1 MLVHL
6 RVQNIALIDE
16 VAIDLGEGLNVL
28 SGETGAGK
36 SILLGAINL
45 ALGARGSK
53 SLLRDA
59 ARPAAVELLFVD
71 EKPAVQEMLAEWG
84 IEAAGGEIII
94 ARRFTPS
101 GRSICQ
107 INQQLV
113 TTAQVKK
120 LAAQLIDIHGQHE
133 HQSLLDSSRHIDLL
147 DRFIPEVDP
156 LAKRLTHAWEEHRK
170 LQDEWERYEQNGRD
184 RERLLSLM
192 QYELTEIEEAAWQEG
207 EEEALQEERK
217 KLLYS
222 EKLSESCL
230 GAYTDL
236 HGQQL
241 RERSVIDSLE
251 DALQK
256 IQDAARYDDAFFFAV
271 CEYFAGASRGIAR
284 CCRQS
289 ARLCR
294 GAGGRSGTPYGGA
307 GTAGCDCSFE
317 KQVWADMAAGE
328 NLLRKNQSRAR

>member
-107 INQQLV
+107 
-113 TTAQVKK
+113 
-120 LAAQLIDIHGQHE
+120 
-133 HQSLLDSSRHIDLL
+133 
-147 DRFIPEVDP
+147 DR
-156 LAKRLTHAWEEHRK
+156 K
-170 LQDEWERYEQNGRD
+170 
-184 RERLLSLM
+184 
-192 QYELTEIEEAAWQEG
+192 
-207 EEEALQEERK
+207 
-217 KLLYS
+217 
-222 EKLSESCL
+222 
-230 GAYTDL
+230 
-236 HGQQL
+236 
-241 RERSVIDSLE
+241 SV
-251 DALQK
+251 
-256 IQDAARYDDAFFFAV
+256 V
-271 CEYFAGASRGIAR
+271 
-284 CCRQS
+284 
-289 ARLCR
+289 
-294 GAGGRSGTPYGGA
+294 
-307 GTAGCDCSFE
+307 
-317 KQVWADMAAGE
+317 
-328 NLLRKNQSRAR
+328 